1 MIYQEPDNDLEQIAI
16 IGMAGRFP
24 GAPDVDTFWQNLRD
38 GVEGITRFSKQELV
52 ADGINPATFN
62 NPNHVPAGPVLQAVD
77 QFDADFF
84 EITPRQAEL
93 TDPQQRLFLECVWEA
108 LENAGCDPDSFD
120 GAVGVYGGSTLNT
133 YLLHNVYPALGY
145 TNTVA
150 NLQTLI
156 GNDKDYLA
164 THVSYKLNLTG
175 PSLTVQTACSTS
187 LVAVHLACQ
196 SLLNGECDMALAGGV
211 TVRVPHKA
219 GYFYQDGGI
228 LSPDGH
234 CRPFD
239 ADAEGTIF
247 GSGVGVVVLKRLED
261 ALADGDRIE
270 AVIKGSAI
278 NNDGSLKVGY
288 TAPGEDGQAAVID
301 EALTIAGVNPET
313 IGYVEAH
320 GTGTPLGDPIEVAA
334 LTRVFRTHTEATG
347 YCALGAVKSNVG
359 HMESAAGIVGL
370 IKTVLALKH
379 GQIPPTLHFKRPNPQ
394 IDFTKTP
401 FYVNTQLAEW
411 PANGTPR
418 RAGVSSFG
426 IGGTN
431 AHLIIEE
438 APALTAESPELDAYL
453 LPLSARTPAALQD
466 LMRDYQD
473 FLANGSCERLTDVG
487 YTAALRRRHHES
499 RLAVAGRTHQELV
512 ERLQDALQTGVPD
525 ANGQI
530 VFVFPG
536 QGSQWV
542 GMGQQLWR
550 HEPVFRQAIAAC
562 EETIR
567 PFTNWSLQ
575 TMLRADETEN
585 RLQDIDVIQP
595 VLFAIQVGLAALWRE
610 WGIVP
615 DAVVGH
621 SMGEVAAAHVAGA
634 LRLEDAARIICLRSK
649 LLRKVS
655 GQGGM
660 AVVGLTLAEA
670 HTALTGYEDRLSVA
684 VSNSPRSTVLSGDP
698 AALVELVAALQA
710 QDVFCRMIKVDV
722 ASHSP
727 QMDGLRAELLA
738 VLDGI
743 QPQAAAIPMFST
755 VLGKMVTGLELD
767 ADYWV
772 QNLRRP
778 VLFADAVQ
786 SLVESNHRVFVEISA
801 HPILLPAVEDSLYH
815 LSVEGTAVP
824 SLRRDVDEQITMRAS
839 LGTLYSLGKPVNWH
853 ALYPNRGRCVQLPSY
868 PWQRQRYWLEPAH
881 EMPFDGVMGAPFSSD
896 TPAHPLLGQ
905 KLSTA
910 LPETLFENVLTTTRL
925 PYLNDH
931 QVCDRVILP
940 ATAYLEMA
948 GAAAKA
954 VNGVPAV
961 ALADV
966 FFHEPMFPVEDKQ
979 ITQFILEAE
988 EAGERPFQIFSRA
1001 HDADTWTI
1009 HASGRIVAGEQA
1021 APTVSLAAARSTCV
1035 EEVTSAVI
1043 YEALQAQGLVYGAAF
1058 QGIDK
1063 VWLGEAAALGLIRL
1077 PETVLGETAVYTMHP
1092 AMLDACLQLCGAALP
1107 DISLDDLYLPLGID
1121 KFQIFASPGKLVW
1134 CHARL
1139 RDAASGTDTPVGDL
1153 SLFDEAGQLVG
1164 EVSGLRIQRTSHIAL
1179 QRTWQDS
1186 PIDWLYELAWQQHDL
1201 LDATPLTQTQK
1212 PGHWLIFADRAGVGK
1227 SQAAL
1232 LDEKGD
1238 SCTLVYSTLSF
1249 PGEQNGRFLLD
1260 PTRPEA
1266 FQHLL
1271 TAEKRP
1277 LRGIV
1282 HLWSLDTDT
1291 VGDEVTAV
1299 SLAADQQQVC
1309 GSVLHL
1315 VQALT
1320 TVPQPELAGLWLV
1333 TKGTQSIGSKATS
1346 LSIASSTLWG
1356 LGRTIALEQPDLRC
1370 ACVDLDSHDPIT
1382 NVSRLL
1388 MEIGNADGENQVAF
1402 RENGRYVARLARY
1415 YGDGLDAAVANQSR
1429 QLQIPEQGVLDNLI
1443 WAAHPRRNPEP
1454 DEVEIR
1460 VHATGLNFR
1469 DVLNA
1474 LGMYPGEAGSLGL
1487 ECAGTIVA
1495 VGDSVT
1501 DLQVGD
1507 AVVAI
1512 TAGTFQTYVTAKA
1525 VSVARKPDNLSFA
1538 EAATIPITFMTAYY
1552 GLCHLAQMKRG
1563 DRVLIHAATGGV
1575 GMAAVQLAQQAGAEI
1590 FATAGSLEKRTLLQS
1605 LGIKHVMNSRTL
1617 DFADEILSLTD
1628 GAGVDVVLNSLSG
1641 EFVDKNLMALGRN
1654 GRFIEIGKIGV
1665 WDTNQVSQARPDV
1678 SFFAF
1683 DLGQEGL
1690 QNPALIG
1697 EMFRQLMAEFE
1708 QGRMTP
1714 LPQRIF
1720 PIEEAPQAFRFMAQA
1735 KHIGKIVLTQ
1745 DVGETAVSHHEIKP
1759 DVTYLITGGLG
1770 DLGLLV
1776 AEWLASQGA
1785 SHLALL
1791 GRSTPSDAAQ
1801 LAINKLE
1808 EAGTAVFIAQADVSQ
1823 AGQLEQALQ
1832 DMAQS
1837 IPPLQGVIHAAGV
1850 LDDGILLHQDWGRFE
1865 RVFAPKVQGAWQLH
1879 TLTRHLPLDFFIMFS
1894 STASLLGSPGQGNY
1908 AAANSF
1914 MDALAHHRRSLGLPA
1929 TSINWGGWAEI
1940 GLAARHQVAER
1951 VALQGMGLIPP
1962 AHGLAILDQIWAQSP
1977 TQIGVLPMDW
1987 PQVASQFALGSELP
2001 MLADLIHETRHQST
2015 GGVEA
2020 PGEPELLCQLQNV
2033 PVHMRQY
2040 LLINTM
2046 RASVGKILGLDASV
2060 AVDPERPL
2068 NELGLDSLMAI
2079 ELRNALGLALGQRL
2093 PATLLFDHPTMSGL
2107 ADHLLHDVLHL
2118 PDEPANINEAV
2129 EQSEPDELDV
2139 SDLSEDEIEAL
2150 LVAEI
2155 AVTTSYLDE

>member
-1 MIYQEPDNDLEQIAI
+1 MTYQESDNDLEQIAI

-38 GVEGITRFSKQELV
+38 GVEGITRFSKQEMV

-84 EITPRQAEL
+84 DISPRQAEI

-108 LENAGCDPDSFD
+108 LESAGCDPDAFD

-175 PSLTVQTACSTS
+175 PSLTVQTACSTA

-211 TVRVPHKA
+211 TVRVPQKA

-278 NNDGSLKVGY
+278 NNDGSLKVGF

-334 LTRVFRTHTEATG
+334 LTRVFRASTDATE

-359 HMESAAGIVGL
+359 HMEAAAGIAGL

-379 GQIPPTLHFKRPNPQ
+379 GQIPPTLHYKRPNPQ

-401 FYVNTQLAEW
+401 FYVNTQLTEW
-411 PANGTPR
+411 PTNGTPR

-431 AHLIIEE
+431 AHIILEE
-438 APALTAESPELDAYL
+438 APMLTAASPAADDAYL

-466 LMRDYQD
+466 LIRVYQG
-473 FLANGSCERLTDVG
+473 FLANESCAALADIG
-487 YTAALRRRHHES
+487 YTSALRRRHHEC
-499 RLAVAGRTHQELV
+499 RLAVAGRTHQELI

-562 EETIR
+562 DEAIR

-575 TMLRADETEN
+575 TVLLADETEN
-585 RLQDIDVIQP
+585 GLQDIDVIQP

-649 LLRKVS
+649 LLRQVS

-698 AALVELVAALQA
+698 AALAELVAALQA

-839 LGTLYSLGKPVNWH
+839 LGTLYSLGKPMNWH
-853 ALYPNRGRCVQLPSY
+853 VLYPNQGRCVQLPSY

-896 TPAHPLLGQ
+896 TPAHPLLGR

-940 ATAYLEMA
+940 ATVYLEMA
-948 GAAAKA
+948 AAAGKTFKD
-954 VNGVPAV
+954 GHSV

-966 FFHEPMFPVEDKQ
+966 FFHEPLFPGEDQQ
-979 ITQFILEAE
+979 ITQFILAAE
-988 EAGERPFQIFSRA
+988 EAGERPFQIYSRTP
-1001 HDADTWTI
+1001 DADSWTI

-1021 APTVSLAAARSTCV
+1021 APTVSLAAARSSCV

-1063 VWLGEAAALGLIRL
+1063 VWRSEAAALGLVRL
-1077 PETVLGETAVYTMHP
+1077 PEAVSGETAVYTIHP

-1107 DISLDDLYLPLGID
+1107 DIGVDDVYLPLGID
-1121 KFQIFASPGKLVW
+1121 KFQLFVSPGKKVW
-1134 CHARL
+1134 CYARL
-1139 RDAASGTDTPVGDL
+1139 WDTVLATDTPVGDL

-1164 EVSGLRIQRTSHIAL
+1164 EVFGLRIQRASRTAL
-1179 QRTWQDS
+1179 QRAWQDS
-1186 PIDWLYELAWQQHDL
+1186 PPDWLYELAWQQHDI
-1201 LDATPLTQTQK
+1201 LDAAPSTQTEGH
-1212 PGHWLIFADRAGVGK
+1212 GHWLIFADRAGVGK
-1227 SQAAL
+1227 SLAAL
-1232 LDEKGD
+1232 LEERDD

-1249 PGEQNGRFLLD
+1249 PGELNGRFLLD
-1260 PTRPEA
+1260 PDRPEA
-1266 FQHLL
+1266 FQRLL
-1271 TAEKRP
+1271 AAQKRP

-1282 HLWSLDTDT
+1282 HLWSLDT
-1291 VGDEVTAV
+1291 VRDEITAA

-1309 GSVLHL
+1309 GSILHL
-1315 VQALT
+1315 VQALAS
-1320 TVPQPELAGLWLV
+1320 VPQPELAGLWLV
-1333 TKGTQSIGSKATS
+1333 TQGSQPVGSKATS

-1370 ACVDLDSHDPIT
+1370 ACVDLDSHDPAA
-1382 NVSRLL
+1382 NVTRLL
-1388 MEIGNADGENQVAF
+1388 LEVGNPDGENQIAF
-1402 RENGRYVARLARY
+1402 RENGRYVARLARH
-1415 YGDGLDAAVANQSR
+1415 GDGAAEMAANQSR
-1429 QLQIPEQGVLDNLI
+1429 QLQIPEQGVLDNLT
-1443 WAAHPRRNPEP
+1443 WAIHCRRNPEP

-1474 LGMYPGEAGSLGL
+1474 LGMYPGEAGPLGL

-1501 DLQVGD
+1501 DLHVGD
-1507 AVVAI
+1507 EVVAI
-1512 TAGTFQTYVTAKA
+1512 TAGTLQTYVTAKA

-1538 EAATIPITFMTAYY
+1538 EAATIPIPFMTAYY

-1590 FATAGSLEKRTLLQS
+1590 FATAGSPEKRALLQS

-1617 DFADEILSLTD
+1617 DFADEILSLTG

-1697 EMFRQLMAEFE
+1697 EMFCQLMVEFE
-1708 QGRMTP
+1708 QGRLTP

-1720 PIEEAPQAFRFMAQA
+1720 PIQEAPQAFRFMAQA
-1735 KHIGKIVLTQ
+1735 KHMGKIVLTQ

-1776 AEWLASQGA
+1776 AEWLVAQGA

-1823 AGQLEQALQ
+1823 AKQLEHALQ

-1837 IPPLQGVIHAAGV
+1837 MPPLQGVIHAAGI

-1879 TLTRHLPLDFFIMFS
+1879 TLTRHLPLDFFVMFS

-1914 MDALAHHRRSLGLPA
+1914 MDVLAHHRRSLGLPA

-1940 GLAARHQVAER
+1940 GLAACHQVDKR

-1962 AHGLAILDQIWAQSP
+1962 ARGLAILDQIWAQSP
-1977 TQIGVLPMDW
+1977 PQIGVLPVDW
-1987 PQVASQFALGSELP
+1987 PQVASQFVQGSEPP
-2001 MLADLIHETRHQST
+2001 MLADLIRETRSQSAS
-2015 GGVEA
+2015 GVTA
-2020 PGEPELLCQLQNV
+2020 PGEPELLRQLQNA
-2033 PVHMRQY
+2033 PVHIRQH

-2046 RASVGKILGLDASV
+2046 RVSVGKILGLAASV

-2107 ADHLLHDVLHL
+2107 ANHLLHDVLHL
-2118 PDEPANINEAV
+2118 PDEQADVHEALV
-2129 EQSEPDELDV
+2129 QQEPSELDV
-2139 SDLSEDEIEAL
+2139 SDLSEDEIEVL
-2150 LVAEI
+2150 LAAEI
-2155 AVTTSYLDE
+2155 AATTSYLNE

>member
-1 MIYQEPDNDLEQIAI
+1 MTYQEADINLEQIAI

-38 GVEGITRFSKQELV
+38 GVEGITRFSKQEMV
-52 ADGINPATFN
+52 ADGINPAMFN

-84 EITPRQAEL
+84 DISPRQAEL

-108 LENAGCDPDSFD
+108 LESAGCDPAAFD

-211 TVRVPHKA
+211 TVRVPQKA

-270 AVIKGSAI
+270 AVIRGSAI

-334 LTRVFRTHTEATG
+334 LTRVFRTSTDAAG

-359 HMESAAGIVGL
+359 HMEAAAGIAGL
-370 IKTVLALKH
+370 IKTVLVLKH
-379 GQIPPTLHFKRPNPQ
+379 GQIPPTLHYKRPNPQ
-394 IDFTKTP
+394 IDFTTTP
-401 FYVNTQLAEW
+401 FYVNTQLVEW
-411 PANGTPR
+411 PENGTPR

-431 AHLIIEE
+431 AHIIMEE
-438 APALTAESPELDAYL
+438 APALTAAIPAQDNAYL

-466 LMRDYQD
+466 LIRDYQG
-473 FLANGSCERLTDVG
+473 FLADNFCGTLADIG
-487 YTAALRRRHHES
+487 YTAALRRRHHEC
-499 RLAVAGRTHQELV
+499 RLAVAGRTRQELI
-512 ERLQDALQTGVPD
+512 EQLQDALQTGLPD
-525 ANGQI
+525 ANGQM

-542 GMGQQLWR
+542 GMGQQLWQ

-562 EETIR
+562 EAAIR

-575 TMLRADETEN
+575 TILLADKTEM

-595 VLFAIQVGLAALWRE
+595 VLFAIQVGLAALWRA

-621 SMGEVAAAHVAGA
+621 SMGEVAAAHVAGV
-634 LRLEDAARIICLRSK
+634 LSLEDAARIICLRSK
-649 LLRKVS
+649 LLRQVS

-670 HTALTGYEDRLSVA
+670 DKALTGYEEQLSVA
-684 VSNSPRSTVLSGDP
+684 VSNSPNSTVLSGDP
-698 AALVELVAALQA
+698 AALAKLVAALQA

-727 QMDGLRAELLA
+727 QMDCLRAELLA

-743 QPQAAAIPMFST
+743 QPQVATIPMFST
-755 VLGKMVTGLELD
+755 VLGKSVAGTELD

-815 LSVEGTAVP
+815 LLVEGTAVP
-824 SLRRDVDEQITMRAS
+824 SLRRDVDEQITMRTS

-910 LPETLFENVLTTTRL
+910 LPETLFENLLTTTRL
-925 PYLNDH
+925 PFLNDH

-948 GAAAKA
+948 VAAGKT
-954 VNGVPAV
+954 VNDGHSVV
-961 ALADV
+961 LADV
-966 FFHEPMFPVEDKQ
+966 FFHEPLFPGEDQQ
-979 ITQFILEAE
+979 IMQLILAAG
-988 EAGERPFQIFSRA
+988 EAGERPFQIYSRV

-1009 HASGRIVAGEQA
+1009 HASGSLVAGEQA
-1021 APTVSLAAARSTCV
+1021 APTVSLAAAQSICV

-1063 VWLGEAAALGLIRL
+1063 VWRGEAAALGVVRL
-1077 PETVLGETAVYTMHP
+1077 PEMVSGETTVYTMHP

-1107 DISLDDLYLPLGID
+1107 DIGTDDVYLPLGID
-1121 KFQIFASPGKLVW
+1121 KFQLFVSPGEQVW
-1134 CHARL
+1134 CYAQL
-1139 RDAASGTDTPVGDL
+1139 RDDASATDTQVGDL
-1153 SLFDEAGQLVG
+1153 SLFDETGQLVG
-1164 EVSGLRIQRTSHIAL
+1164 KVTGLRIQRASRTAL
-1179 QRTWQDS
+1179 QRAWQDS
-1186 PIDWLYELAWQQHDL
+1186 PTDWLYELAWQPHDL
-1201 LDATPLTQTQK
+1201 LEAAPSTQTK
-1212 PGHWLIFADRAGVGK
+1212 EKDHWLIFADRAGVGK
-1227 SQAAL
+1227 SLAAL

-1238 SCTLVYSTLSF
+1238 SCTLVYSTLSY
-1249 PGEQNGRFLLD
+1249 PGELNGRFLLD
-1260 PTRPEA
+1260 PTQPEA
-1266 FQHLL
+1266 FQRLL
-1271 TAEKRP
+1271 AAEKRP

-1282 HLWSLDTDT
+1282 HLWSLDT
-1291 VGDEVTAV
+1291 VRDEVTAV

-1315 VQALT
+1315 VQALAV
-1320 TVPQPELAGLWLV
+1320 VPQPSLTGMWLV
-1333 TKGTQSIGSKATS
+1333 TQGTQPVGANLDSVTVT
-1346 LSIASSTLWG
+1346 SSTLWG
-1356 LGRTIALEQPDLRC
+1356 LGRTFALEQPDLRC
-1370 ACVDLDSHDPIT
+1370 VCVDLDSYDSASDVT
-1382 NVSRLL
+1382 RLL
-1388 MEIGNADGENQVAF
+1388 MEIGNPDGENQVAY
-1402 RENGRYVARLARY
+1402 RGNDRYVARLVRY
-1415 YGDGLDAAVANQSR
+1415 DGDGSTEVAANQSR
-1429 QLQIPEQGVLDNLI
+1429 QLQIPEQGVLDNLT
-1443 WAAHPRRNPEP
+1443 WAAHSRRTPEP

-1474 LGMYPGEAGSLGL
+1474 LGMYPGEAGPLGL
-1487 ECAGTIVA
+1487 ECTGIIVA
-1495 VGDSVT
+1495 VGDEVT
-1501 DLQVGD
+1501 DLHVGD
-1507 AVVAI
+1507 EVVAI
-1512 TAGTFQTYVTAKA
+1512 TAGTFQTYVTTKA
-1525 VSVARKPDNLSFA
+1525 AFVAQKPDNLTFA

-1552 GLCHLAQMKRG
+1552 GLCHLAQMQRG

-1590 FATAGSLEKRTLLQS
+1590 FATAGSPEKRALLRS

-1628 GAGVDVVLNSLSG
+1628 GTGVDVVLNSLSG
-1641 EFVDKNLMALGRN
+1641 DFIDKNLATLGRN
-1654 GRFIEIGKIGV
+1654 GRFVEIGKIGV

-1678 SFFAF
+1678 SFHAF

-1697 EMFRQLMAEFE
+1697 KMFRQLMIEFE
-1708 QGRMTP
+1708 LGKLIP
-1714 LPQRIF
+1714 LPQHIF
-1720 PIEEAPQAFRFMAQA
+1720 PIQEAPQAFRFMAQA
-1735 KHIGKIVLTQ
+1735 KHMGKIVLTQ
-1745 DVGETAVSHHEIKP
+1745 DVAETAVFHPEIKP

-1776 AEWLASQGA
+1776 AEWLVKQGA

-1791 GRSTPSDAAQ
+1791 GRSAPSEAAR

-1808 EAGTAVFIAQADVSQ
+1808 EAGTAVFIVQADVSHSK
-1823 AGQLEQALQ
+1823 QLKRALQ
-1832 DMAQS
+1832 DITQS
-1837 IPPLQGVIHAAGV
+1837 MPPLQGVIHAAGL
-1850 LDDGILLHQDWGRFE
+1850 LDDGILLHQNWGRFE

-1879 TLTRHLPLDFFIMFS
+1879 TLTCHLPLDFFVMFS
-1894 STASLLGSPGQGNY
+1894 STASLMGSPGQGNY

-1914 MDALAHHRRSLGLPA
+1914 MDVLAHHRRSLGLPA

-1940 GLAARHQVAER
+1940 GLAARHRVDER
-1951 VALQGMGLIPP
+1951 VALQGMGLILP

-1977 TQIGVLPMDW
+1977 TQIGVLPVDW
-1987 PQVASQFALGSELP
+1987 PQVAAQFALGSEPP
-2001 MLADLIHETRHQST
+2001 MLADLIRETCSRTPDGQSQSS
-2015 GGVEA
+2015 
-2020 PGEPELLCQLQNV
+2020 EPELLRQLENA
-2033 PVHMRQY
+2033 PAHMRHH
-2040 LLINTM
+2040 LLITTM
-2046 RASVGKILGLDASV
+2046 RASVGKILGLDASL

-2093 PATLLFDHPTMSGL
+2093 PATLLFDHPTMAGL
-2107 ADHLLHDVLHL
+2107 ADHLLHEVLHL
-2118 PDEPANINEAV
+2118 PDEQVEENEATV
-2129 EQSEPDELDV
+2129 QPEPAELDV
-2139 SDLSEDEIEAL
+2139 SDLSEDEIEVL
-2150 LVAEI
+2150 LAAEI
-2155 AVTTSYLDE
+2155 AATTSYLNE

>member
-1 MIYQEPDNDLEQIAI
+1 MTHQEPDNNLEQIAI
-16 IGMAGRFP
+16 IGMSGRFP
-24 GAPDVDTFWQNLRD
+24 GAPNLDTFWQNLRD
-38 GVEGITRFSKQELV
+38 GVEGISRFTEQEMA
-52 ADGINPATFN
+52 ADGINPATFKD
-62 NPNHVPAGPVLQAVD
+62 PNHVPAGPVLEAVD

-108 LENAGCDPDSFD
+108 LENAGCDPNTFD
-120 GAVGVYGGSTLNT
+120 GAVGVYGGSTFNT

-211 TVRVPHKA
+211 TVRVPQKA

-334 LTRVFRTHTEATG
+334 LTRVFQTHTEATG

-359 HMESAAGIVGL
+359 HMESAAGIAGL

-379 GQIPPTLHFKRPNPQ
+379 GQIPPTLHYKRPNPQ

-401 FYVNTQLAEW
+401 FYVNTQLTEW
-411 PANGTPR
+411 PTNGTPR

-431 AHLIIEE
+431 AHIILEE
-438 APALTAESPELDAYL
+438 APTLTAASPAADDLYL
-453 LPLSARTPAALQD
+453 LPLSARTPDALQD
-466 LMRDYQD
+466 LIRVYQG
-473 FLANGSCERLTDVG
+473 FLANESCERLADIG
-487 YTAALRRRHHES
+487 YTAALRRRHYEC
-499 RLAVAGRTHQELV
+499 RLAVAGRTHQELI
-512 ERLQDALQTGVPD
+512 EQLQDALQIDLLD

-542 GMGQQLWR
+542 GMGQQLWQD
-550 HEPVFRQAIAAC
+550 EPIFRQAIAAC
-562 EETIR
+562 DEAIR

-575 TMLRADETEN
+575 TVLLADETEN
-585 RLQDIDVIQP
+585 HLQEIDVIQP

-634 LRLEDAARIICLRSK
+634 LCLEDAARIICLRSK

-670 HTALTGYEDRLSVA
+670 HAALTGYEDRLSVA

-698 AALVELVAALQA
+698 VTLAERVAVLQA
-710 QDVFCRMIKVDV
+710 QEVFCRMIKVDV

-727 QMDGLRAELLA
+727 QMDCLRVELLA

-743 QPQAAAIPMFST
+743 QPQVATIPVFST
-755 VLGKMVTGLELD
+755 VLGKTVVGTEFD

-786 SLVESNHRVFVEISA
+786 SLVESDHRVFVEISA

-824 SLRRDVDEQITMRAS
+824 SLRRDVDEQITMRTS

-853 ALYPNRGRCVQLPSY
+853 ALYPNRGQCVQLPSY

-896 TPAHPLLGQ
+896 TPAHPLLGR

-910 LPETLFENVLTTTRL
+910 LPETLFENLLTTTRL

-948 GAAAKA
+948 RATAKA
-954 VNGVPAV
+954 VNAAYAI
-961 ALADV
+961 ALADI
-966 FFHEPMFPVEDKQ
+966 FFHEPLFPGEDKQ
-979 ITQFILEAE
+979 ITQLILAAE
-988 EAGERPFQIFSRA
+988 EAGEQPFQIFSRA

-1021 APTVSLAAARSTCV
+1021 APTVSLAEAQSICV

-1063 VWLGEAAALGLIRL
+1063 VWRGEAAALGLVRL
-1077 PETVLGETAVYTMHP
+1077 PETVSGETAVYTMHP

-1107 DISLDDLYLPLGID
+1107 DIGLDDLYLPLGID
-1121 KFQIFASPGKLVW
+1121 KFQLFASPGEQVW
-1134 CHARL
+1134 CYAHL
-1139 RDAASGTDTPVGDL
+1139 RDEAFATDTPVGDL

-1164 EVSGLRIQRTSHIAL
+1164 EVSGLRIQRTSRTAL
-1179 QRTWQDS
+1179 QRAWQDS
-1186 PIDWLYELAWQQHDL
+1186 PTDWLYELAWQQHDL
-1201 LDATPLTQTQK
+1201 LDATPLTQTEGH
-1212 PGHWLIFADRAGVGK
+1212 GHWLIFADRAGVGQ
-1227 SQAAL
+1227 SLAAL

-1249 PGEQNGRFLLD
+1249 PGEQNGRFILD

-1271 TAEKRP
+1271 TAQKRP

-1282 HLWSLDTDT
+1282 HLWSLDT
-1291 VGDEVTAV
+1291 VGDEITAV

-1315 VQALT
+1315 VQALAS
-1320 TVPQPELAGLWLV
+1320 VPQPELAGLWLV
-1333 TKGTQSIGSKATS
+1333 TQGSQPVGSKATS

-1370 ACVDLDSHDPIT
+1370 ACIDLDSHDPIT

-1388 MEIGNADGENQVAF
+1388 MEIGNADGENQIAF

-1415 YGDGLDAAVANQSR
+1415 DGDGLDAAAANQSR

-1460 VHATGLNFR
+1460 VQATGLNFR

-1474 LGMYPGEAGSLGL
+1474 LGIYPGEAGPLGL

-1495 VGDSVT
+1495 VGESVT
-1501 DLQVGD
+1501 DLHSGD

-1525 VSVARKPDNLSFA
+1525 VSIAQKPDNLSFA

-1552 GLCHLAQMKRG
+1552 GLCHLAQMTRG

-1590 FATAGSLEKRTLLQS
+1590 FATAGSPEKRALLQS

-1617 DFADEILSLTD
+1617 DFADEILSLTG

-1678 SFFAF
+1678 SFFTF
-1683 DLGQEGL
+1683 DLGQVGL

-1697 EMFRQLMAEFE
+1697 EMFRQLMTEFKQE
-1708 QGRMTP
+1708 ALTP
-1714 LPQRIF
+1714 LPQHVF

-1735 KHIGKIVLTQ
+1735 KHMGKIVLTQ
-1745 DVGETAVSHHEIKP
+1745 DVVEKAVSHPEIKP

-1776 AEWLASQGA
+1776 AEWLVEQGA
-1785 SHLALL
+1785 NHLTLL
-1791 GRSTPSDAAQ
+1791 GRSVPSEAAR

-1823 AGQLEQALQ
+1823 AKQLERILQ
-1832 DMAQS
+1832 EMAQS
-1837 IPPLQGVIHAAGV
+1837 MPPLQGVIHAAGI

-1879 TLTRHLPLDFFIMFS
+1879 TFTRHLPLDFFVMFS

-1914 MDALAHHRRSLGLPA
+1914 MDVLAHHRRSLGLPA

-1940 GLAARHQVAER
+1940 GLAARHQVDER

-1962 AHGLAILDQIWAQSP
+1962 AHGLAILDQIWQSP
-1977 TQIGVLPMDW
+1977 PQIGVLPVDW
-1987 PQVASQFALGSELP
+1987 PQVVSQFVLGGEPP
-2001 MLADLIHETRHQST
+2001 MLADLIRETRSQSAS
-2015 GGVEA
+2015 GVTA
-2020 PGEPELLCQLQNV
+2020 SGEPELLRQLQNA
-2033 PVHMRQY
+2033 PVHIRQH

-2046 RASVGKILGLDASV
+2046 RASVGKILGLAASV

-2093 PATLLFDHPTMSGL
+2093 PATLLFDHPTMAGL
-2107 ADHLLHDVLHL
+2107 AEHLLQDVLHL
-2118 PDEPANINEAV
+2118 PDEQADAHEALD
-2129 EQSEPDELDV
+2129 QQEPSELDV
-2139 SDLSEDEIEAL
+2139 SDLSEDEIEL
-2150 LVAEI
+2150 LLAAEI
-2155 AVTTSYLDE
+2155 AATTSYLNE